1 MSSVDSKKRGGLKTT
16 RLCNLPM
23 TNMLRFY
30 EMRLAAV
37 ISPVPVLGTDCVPM
51 SMEALGRMPSSAAIA
66 EAAQLAL
73 LIESCDTEDDD
84 EEEVI
89 HSGDSAEAAAAAPP
103 AKRTMR

>member
-1 MSSVDSKKRGGLKTT
+1 MSSVDSKKRGGLSTT

-23 TNMLRFY
+23 TNMLRLY

-37 ISPVPVLGTDCVPM
+37 ISPFPVLGTDCVPM
-51 SMEALGRMPSSAAIA
+51 SMEALGRMSSSAAIA

-84 EEEVI
+84 EEVI
-89 HSGDSAEAAAAAPP
+89 HSGDSAEAAADAPP